1 MKLGGTSPRRWTP
14 GALRLSIADRVRTLR
29 LLRRALEVPMS
40 KQLPKVVSF
49 ASTVAAEHSAPD
61 PARVLGGRPVLTT
74 HNHYADPAQQF
85 FSGVWSSTEGK
96 WRVSYAEHEFC
107 SLLEGRVRLV
117 SDDGSVSEFAA
128 GDSFVIP
135 AGFSGTWETL
145 ATCRKLYVIYVPPA
159 QKPKRRRGAAAM
171 KSKSVRRHKK

>member
-1 MKLGGTSPRRWTP
+1 
-14 GALRLSIADRVRTLR
+14 LSIADRVRTLR
-29 LLRRALEVPMS
+29 LLRRALEEPMS

-49 ASTVAAEHSAPD
+49 ASAVDAEHSAPD
-61 PARVLGGRPVLTT
+61 PSRVLGGRPVLTT

-117 SDDGSVSEFAA
+117 SDDGSVSEFAT

-159 QKPKRRRGAAAM
+159 PQLKRRGSAAAK
-171 KSKSVRRHKK
+171 KSKTTRRRKK